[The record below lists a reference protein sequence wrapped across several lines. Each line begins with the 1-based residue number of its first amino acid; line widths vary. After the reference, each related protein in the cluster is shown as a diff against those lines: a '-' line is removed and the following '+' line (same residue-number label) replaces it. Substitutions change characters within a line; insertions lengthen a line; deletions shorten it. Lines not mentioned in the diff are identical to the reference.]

1 MKKLASSGVRNVV
14 KELMNN
20 LGIKKTKLGE
30 VLGDPE
36 SEESNQQ
43 KYLRAERFLRSTSD
57 IGINKLMKLSDFFD
71 RPINY
76 FLNPELYLS
85 SSARKNITETKPI
98 HEIENSL
105 RKMGLDE
112 AFIKNEIE
120 QLQAMELYKTLKK

>member
-1 MKKLASSGVRNVV
+1 MKNPASSGIRNVV
-14 KELMNN
+14 KDLMQN

-30 VLGDPE
+30 ALGEPA
-36 SEESNQQ
+36 STESNQQ
-43 KYLRAERFLRSTSD
+43 KYLRAERFLKSTSD
-57 IGINKLMKLSDFFD
+57 IGVDKLVKLSKFFD

-85 SSARKNITETKPI
+85 ASERPYVEGVKPI
-98 HEIENSL
+98 NEIEVSL

-120 QLQAMELYKTLKK
+120 QLQAMELYKTMKK